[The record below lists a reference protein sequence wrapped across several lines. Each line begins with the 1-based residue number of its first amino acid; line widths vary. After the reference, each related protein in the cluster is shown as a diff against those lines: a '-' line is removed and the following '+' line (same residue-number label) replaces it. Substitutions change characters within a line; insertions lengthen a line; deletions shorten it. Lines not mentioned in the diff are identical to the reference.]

1 MKPVFQSTKVIELG
15 SCAFRQWRA
24 SHSHCRFLH
33 GYQLKAKLW
42 FGSSSLDEK
51 NWCVDFGSL
60 KDLKAEL
67 KSIYD
72 HTTTVAADDPELETF
87 KSLHDKGIIQLYV
100 LKDGAGI
107 ERAAENVYHIANRHV
122 RNLTS
127 DRCWVDKVEV
137 FEHEENSATY
147 SQEDVVT
154 QNQTFKV
161 DTASTILDNNIT
173 LGILGA
179 QGVITTSPI
188 TPGTGIINA
197 LPTDDTFV
205 DNIPTQ
211 TPVHERGARIGSG
224 PVSNGMSNPFAGTSW
239 GA

>member
-33 GYQLKAKLW
+33 GYQLKAKIW
-42 FGSSSLDEK
+42 FSGSSLDDK

-60 KDLKAEL
+60 KELKAEL

-87 KSLHDKGIIQLYV
+87 KHLHDRGIIQLYIMKEGV
-100 LKDGAGI
+100 GI
-107 ERAAENVYHIANRHV
+107 ERAAENVFNIADRHV
-122 RNLTS
+122 RELTKN
-127 DRCWVDKVEV
+127 RCWVDKVEV

-147 SQEDVVT
+147 SINNVTEIAED
-154 QNQTFKV
+154 
-161 DTASTILDNNIT
+161 
-173 LGILGA
+173 
-179 QGVITTSPI
+179 
-188 TPGTGIINA
+188 
-197 LPTDDTFV
+197 LPTVTTYSFNTEV
-205 DNIPTQ
+205 KAQPSVSTSEFTHTEPINIQQAPQ
-211 TPVHERGARIGSG
+211 QIDRGARVGNG
-224 PVSNGMSNPFAGTSW
+224 QVSNGMSNPFAGTSW

>member
-33 GYQLKAKLW
+33 GYQLKAKIW
-42 FGSSSLDEK
+42 FSGSSLDDK

-60 KDLKAEL
+60 KELKAEL

-87 KSLHDKGIIQLYV
+87 KRLHDKGIIQLYIMEKGV
-100 LKDGAGI
+100 GI
-107 ERAAENVYHIANRHV
+107 ERAAENVFNIADRHV
-122 RNLTS
+122 RELTKN
-127 DRCWVDKVEV
+127 RCWVDKVEV

-147 SQEDVVT
+147 SINDV
-154 QNQTFKV
+154 KEIAA
-161 DTASTILDNNIT
+161 D
-173 LGILGA
+173 
-179 QGVITTSPI
+179 
-188 TPGTGIINA
+188 
-197 LPTDDTFV
+197 LPTVTTYSFNTEAEIQPSVSTSEFTHTEPISIQQAPQQV
-205 DNIPTQ
+205 D
-211 TPVHERGARIGSG
+211 RGARVGNG
-224 PVSNGMSNPFAGTSW
+224 QVSNGMGNPFAGTSW

>member
-1 MKPVFQSTKVIELG
+1 MKPVFQSTKLLELG

-24 SHSHCRFLH
+24 AHSHCRFLH

-42 FGSSSLDEK
+42 FSGSSLDDK

-87 KSLHDKGIIQLYV
+87 KRLHDKGIIQLYIMEKGV
-100 LKDGAGI
+100 GI
-107 ERAAENVYHIANRHV
+107 ERAAENVFEIADRHV
-122 RNLTS
+122 RKITNG
-127 DRCWVDKVEV
+127 RCWVDKVEV

-147 SQEDVVT
+147 SQKESVAHT
-154 QNQTFKV
+154 QSFRADIAQ
-161 DTASTILDNNIT
+161 SILENNIT
-173 LGILGA
+173 LGTL
-179 QGVITTSPI
+179 SNS
-188 TPGTGIINA
+188 INNE
-197 LPTDDTFV
+197 PKV
-205 DNIPTQ
+205 DNSSEPGRFT
-211 TPVHERGARIGSG
+211 GSANVG
-224 PVSNGMSNPFAGTSW
+224 PGPISNGMGNPFAGTSW